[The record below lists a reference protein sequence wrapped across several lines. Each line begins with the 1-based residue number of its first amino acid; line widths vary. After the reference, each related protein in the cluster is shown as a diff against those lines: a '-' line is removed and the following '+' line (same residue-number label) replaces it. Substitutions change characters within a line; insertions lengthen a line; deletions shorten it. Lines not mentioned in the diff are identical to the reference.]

1 MEYLSLEAVSKSYG
15 EKVLFDKISLTISQ
29 GDKIALIARNGSGKS
44 TLLRVIAGIDSP
56 EGERAKILLNKN
68 IRTSFLDQDPHFDDN
83 KTVGEII
90 MDVDTPSLQAYKD
103 YNHALASEDPALIE
117 KAMGLM
123 DDLKAWDAE
132 ARSEE
137 ILYRLHLRDMD
148 QKVGTMSGGQ
158 KKRLSLAMIILSE
171 PDFLILDEPTNHLDV
186 EMIEWLETYLSSN
199 SLTLLMVTHDRY
211 FLERVCTQIIELDKG
226 VLFPFTGNY
235 SDYLEK
241 KSLRTQQDSV
251 SLDKAKKL
259 LSKELDWIRRQPKAR
274 GTKAKSRVGGYHK
287 LNEKISSI
295 TYDEVFEIEVDS
307 VRLGKKILEFN
318 DVHKA
323 YGDKVILDEF
333 WYKFQKGERVGISG
347 SNGTGKTTFVK
358 MLVGELKPDK
368 GKRIQGETV
377 QFGYYTQDGLNIEED
392 KRVID
397 VIRDI
402 AEYIPLKKGHKMSAG
417 ALLENFMFS
426 REHQQVYVSQLSGGE
441 KKRLHLLTVL
451 IRNPNFLILDE
462 PTNDLDLLTLNVLES
477 YLRQFAGCLVIISH
491 DRYFMDKLVDH
502 MFIFKGEGEVEDFLG
517 NYSQW
522 KDQAKANKYS
532 EKETS
537 KPKVEKSKQVKVE
550 EKRKLTYQEKK
561 EMQKLESKIE
571 KLTKRKKEI
580 EALFLEGLEDNQK
593 ISDLSKEL
601 GDINTEVDSSEMRWL
616 ELSELT

>member
-550 EKRKLTYQEKK
+550 EKRKLTYQERK